1 MGRQFGVQIDTVSK
15 EQLEWVPRSVDANGG
30 GPQGM
35 RLVGSVYGTEVWW
48 TALAITDT
56 APHASPGAAV
66 ADPTNPT
73 GTPFDAI
80 YAVYK
85 TALVVSTLN
94 EAVTLQPTAS
104 WDGVTYYPVGS
115 AATLPAGTTD
125 SPAAT
130 VIALSTPALYVP
142 YVGLTATC
150 ATAPTSGSLSGTL
163 ARLG

>member
-1 MGRQFGVQIDTVSK
+1 MGRQFGVQIDPISK
-15 EQLEWVPRSVDANGG
+15 AQLAWVPRSVDANGG

-35 RLVGSVYGTEVWW
+35 DLVGAVYGTEVLWD
-48 TALAITDT
+48 ALAITDT
-56 APHASPGAAV
+56 AAHASLAAAS

-73 GTPFDAI
+73 GTPFDAV

-94 EAVTLQPTAS
+94 EPVSLQPTVS
-104 WDGVTYYPVGS
+104 WDGETYYATGS
-115 AATLPAGTTD
+115 ATSLAAGGT
-125 SPAAT
+125 A
-130 VIALSTPALYVP
+130 VLALSSPSLYVP

-150 ATAPTSGSLSGTL
+150 ATAPTSGTLTGTL